1 MTIFDNYEVWFV
13 IGSQHL
19 YGPEALRQ
27 VTKHAEHVVNSLN
40 AEAKLPCKLV
50 LKPLGTTP
58 DEITHICRDAN
69 YDDKCAGLVVW
80 LHTFSPAKMW
90 INGLTILNKPLLQFH
105 TQYNAALPW
114 DSIDMDFM
122 NLNQTAHGGREFGFI
137 GARMRQQHSVV
148 TGHWQDKEAHQRIGG
163 WMRQAVSKQDTRH
176 LKVCRFGDNMREVA
190 VTDGDKVAAQIKFGF
205 SVNTWAVGDLVQ
217 VVNSISDGDISALVD
232 EYESSYRLTPAAQ
245 VHGEKRQN
253 VLDAARIELGMK
265 RFLEQGGFHAFTTTF
280 EDLHGLKQ
288 LPGLAVQRL
297 MQQGYGFAGEGDWK
311 TAALL
316 RIMKVMSTGLQGGT
330 SFMEDYTYHF
340 DNGNDL
346 VLGSH
351 MLEVCP
357 TIATAEKPILDVQP
371 LGIGGK
377 ADPARLIFNTQT
389 GPAIVASLIDLGDR
403 FRLLVNTIET
413 VPTPHDLPK
422 LPVANALWKAQPDL
436 RTASEA
442 WIIAGGA
449 HHTVFSHALN
459 LDDMRQ
465 FAELHDIELT
475 VIDNDT
481 RLPSFKTRCAGMKC
495 ITVQNAKRLSPHP
508 SPLPVGERGPTG
520 RHAAFLP
527 LPPGEGRGEGYPTR
541 LLFGAHYVRRS

>member
-1 MTIFDNYEVWFV
+1 M
-13 IGSQHL
+13 
-19 YGPEALRQ
+19 
-27 VTKHAEHVVNSLN
+27 
-40 AEAKLPCKLV
+40 

-69 YDDKCAGLVVW
+69 YDDKCAGMVVW

-90 INGLTILNKPLLQFH
+90 INGLTILNKPLMQFH
-105 TQYNAALPW
+105 TQFNAALPW

-148 TGHWQDKEAHQRIGG
+148 TGHWQDKEAHQRIGA

-217 VVNSISDGDISALVD
+217 VVNAVSDGEISALID
-232 EYESSYRLTPAAQ
+232 EYESSYRLTPAVQ
-245 VHGEKRQN
+245 IHGDKRQN
-253 VLDAARIELGMK
+253 LLDAARIELGMK

-316 RIMKVMSTGLQGGT
+316 RIMKVMATGLQGGT

-340 DNGNDL
+340 EKGNDL
-346 VLGSH
+346 ALGSH
-351 MLEVCP
+351 MLEVC
-357 TIATAEKPILDVQP
+357 
-371 LGIGGK
+371 
-377 ADPARLIFNTQT
+377 
-389 GPAIVASLIDLGDR
+389 DR
-403 FRLLVNTIET
+403 YRLLVNTIET
-413 VPTPHDLPK
+413 VKTPHALPK
-422 LPVANALWKAQPDL
+422 LPVANALWKAHPDL

-449 HHTVFSHALN
+449 HHTVFSHALT

-465 FAELHDIELT
+465 FAELQDIELT
-475 VIDNDT
+475 VIDNET
-481 RLPSFKTRCAGMKC
+481 RLPSFKDALRWNELYYGS
-495 ITVQNAKRLSPHP
+495 KR
-508 SPLPVGERGPTG
+508 
-520 RHAAFLP
+520 
-527 LPPGEGRGEGYPTR
+527 
-541 LLFGAHYVRRS
+541 

>member
-1 MTIFDNYEVWFV
+1 MTIFDQYEVWFV

-19 YGPEALRQ
+19 YGPETLRQ
-27 VTKHAEHVVNSLN
+27 VNQHAEQVVNALN

-58 DEITHICRDAN
+58 DEITAICRDAN

-90 INGLTILNKPLLQFH
+90 INGLSILNKPLLQFH
-105 TQYNAALPW
+105 TQFNAQIPW
-114 DSIDMDFM
+114 GSIDMDFM

-137 GARMRQQHSVV
+137 GARMRLQHSVV
-148 TGHWQDKEAHQRIGG
+148 TGHWQDKQSQGRLGA

-176 LKVCRFGDNMREVA
+176 LKVARFGDNMREVA
-190 VTDGDKVAAQIKFGF
+190 VTEGDKVAAQIKFGF
-205 SVNTWAVGDLVQ
+205 SVNTWGVGDLVA
-217 VVNSISDGDISALVD
+217 VVNDVSEGDINALVD

-245 VHGEKRQN
+245 INGDKRQN

-265 RFLEQGGFHAFTTTF
+265 RFLEDGGFHAFTTTF

-316 RIMKVMSTGLQGGT
+316 RIMKVMSTGLEGGT
-330 SFMEDYTYHF
+330 SFMEDYTYNF
-340 DNGNDL
+340 ENGNDM

-357 TIATAEKPILDVQP
+357 TIATPEKPILDVQY

-377 ADPARLIFNTQT
+377 DPPARLIFSTT
-389 GPAIVASLIDLGDR
+389 TRPPVHPRHIHLGGR
-403 FRLLVNTIET
+403 FRPLVNC
-413 VPTPHDLPK
+413 VVAGKTPP
-422 LPVANALWKAQPDL
+422 
-436 RTASEA
+436 
-442 WIIAGGA
+442 
-449 HHTVFSHALN
+449 
-459 LDDMRQ
+459 
-465 FAELHDIELT
+465 
-475 VIDNDT
+475 
-481 RLPSFKTRCAGMKC
+481 
-495 ITVQNAKRLSPHP
+495 
-508 SPLPVGERGPTG
+508 
-520 RHAAFLP
+520 
-527 LPPGEGRGEGYPTR
+527 
-541 LLFGAHYVRRS
+541 